1 MPGRG
6 SYNGGSTIIK
16 VNATFGAGKY
26 QEKKWPKVLK
36 ITALKGK
43 AIRQKR
49 RKILVNKATNVE
61 KTLEKLKLQ
70 KSQTLSRAEKMKI
83 EEKIQLKLKDLC
95 HILIE
100 KENMGTI

>member
-43 AIRQKR
+43 LLGK
-49 RKILVNKATNVE
+49 
-61 KTLEKLKLQ
+61 
-70 KSQTLSRAEKMKI
+70 
-83 EEKIQLKLKDLC
+83 KDG
-95 HILIE
+95 
-100 KENMGTI
+100 KY